1 MLLDSEFINF
11 FDILKYRIESD
22 FLGELKIPSEAYY
35 GIHTQRAI
43 DNFPIAEVAISVYPN
58 IVIAYAMVKLACARA
73 NNQLGLLDDA
83 IYDPIVAA
91 CERIINGEFH
101 DQFVVE
107 IIQGG
112 AGTSTNMNANEVIA
126 NVALEIIGKEKGD
139 YDTISPLDHV
149 NMSQSTNDTYPT
161 ALLVGFLKEY
171 DPLLEAVKSLS
182 KAFYAKGHEFADVI
196 TMGRT
201 QLQDAVPM
209 TLGQE
214 FCAFGDTLL
223 LDIDRLN
230 EMSELFLEINLG
242 ATAIGTGVNSH
253 PEYPKLAVEALAELS
268 GLPLVVD
275 PHTIEATS
283 DTSAFVSFSSVLKRL
298 AIKLSKISNDLRL
311 LSSGPIAGFNEIN
324 LPAVQAGSSMMPGKV
339 NPVIPEAVNQTAFQV
354 IGNDLVIS
362 LAAEGGQL
370 QLNAFEPVLAV
381 NILRSLRYM
390 TNAIIMLRTKCVEG
404 ITANIEVCEKY
415 VETSP
420 GIATFFT
427 PKLGYKES
435 ARIAKRALKEGITV
449 REIVI
454 EEGLMTED
462 QVNEVLHVDNLTKPN
477 IL

>member
-1 MLLDSEFINF
+1 M
-11 FDILKYRIESD
+11 KYRIESD
-22 FLGELKIPSEAYY
+22 FLGEMKIPSDAYY
-35 GIHTQRAI
+35 GIHTKRAM

-58 IVIAYAMVKLACARA
+58 IVIAYAMVKQACARA
-73 NNQLGLLDDA
+73 NNQLGLLDDD
-83 IYDPIVAA
+83 IYHPIVAA

-139 YDTISPLDHV
+139 YDTISALDHV

-171 DPLLEAVKSLS
+171 DPLLEAIKSLS
-182 KAFYAKGHEFADVI
+182 DAFYAKGREFVDVI
-196 TMGRT
+196 KMGRT

-214 FCAFGDTLL
+214 FSAFGDTLL

-253 PEYPKLAVEALAELS
+253 PDYPKLAVEALAELS

-390 TNAIIMLRTKCVEG
+390 TNAIVMLRTKCVEG
-404 ITANIEVCEKY
+404 ITANAEVCAKY

-427 PKLGYKES
+427 PHLGYKES

-454 EEGLMTED
+454 QEGLMSED
-462 QVNEVLHVDNLTKPN
+462 QVNAVLHVDNLTKPN
-477 IL
+477 IR

>member
-1 MLLDSEFINF
+1 MCIRDS
-11 FDILKYRIESD
+11 
-22 FLGELKIPSEAYY
+22 
-35 GIHTQRAI
+35 IHTQRAI

-73 NNQLGLLDDA
+73 NNQLGLLDDD
-83 IYDPIVAA
+83 IYHPIVAA

-126 NVALEIIGKEKGD
+126 NVALEIIGKEKGE

-171 DPLLEAVKSLS
+171 GPLLEAVKSLS
-182 KAFYAKGHEFADVI
+182 DAFYAKGRDFSDVI

-253 PEYPKLAVEALAELS
+253 PDYPKLAIEALAELS

-390 TNAIIMLRTKCVEG
+390 TNAMVMLRTKCVEG
-404 ITANIEVCEKY
+404 ITANAEVCAKY

-427 PKLGYKES
+427 PQLGYKES

-449 REIVI
+449 REII
-454 EEGLMTED
+454 IQEGLMSED
-462 QVNEVLHVDNLTKPN
+462 QVNAVLHVDNLTKPN
-477 IL
+477 IR

>member
-1 MLLDSEFINF
+1 V
-11 FDILKYRIESD
+11 KYRIESD

-73 NNQLGLLDDA
+73 NNQLGLLEDD
-83 IYDPIVAA
+83 IYHPIVSA

-139 YDTISPLDHV
+139 YDTISALDHV

-171 DPLLEAVKSLS
+171 DPLLEAIKSLS
-182 KAFYAKGHEFADVI
+182 DAFYAKGREFVDVI
-196 TMGRT
+196 KMGRT

-214 FCAFGDTLL
+214 FSAFGDTLL

-230 EMSELFLEINLG
+230 DMSELFLEINLG
-242 ATAIGTGVNSH
+242 ATAIGTGANSH
-253 PEYPKLAVEALAELS
+253 PDYPKLAVEALAELS

-390 TNAIIMLRTKCVEG
+390 TNAIVMLRTKCVEG
-404 ITANIEVCEKY
+404 ITANAEVCAKY

-427 PKLGYKES
+427 PQLGYKES

-454 EEGLMTED
+454 QEGLMSED

-477 IL
+477 IR

>member
-1 MLLDSEFINF
+1 M
-11 FDILKYRIESD
+11 
-22 FLGELKIPSEAYY
+22 KIPSDAYY
-35 GIHTQRAI
+35 GIHTKRAME
-43 DNFPIAEVAISVYPN
+43 NFPIAEVAISVYPN
-58 IVIAYAMVKLACARA
+58 IVIAYAMVKQACARA
-73 NNQLGLLDDA
+73 NNQLGLLDDD
-83 IYDPIVAA
+83 IYHPIVAA

-139 YDTISPLDHV
+139 YDSISPLDHV

-171 DPLLEAVKSLS
+171 DPLLEAIKSLS
-182 KAFYAKGHEFADVI
+182 DAFYAKGREFVDVI
-196 TMGRT
+196 KMGRT

-230 EMSELFLEINLG
+230 DMSELFLEINLG

-253 PEYPKLAVEALAELS
+253 PDYPKLAVDALAELS

-362 LAAEGGQL
+362 LAAEGGQM

-390 TNAIIMLRTKCVEG
+390 TNAMVLLRTKCVEG
-404 ITANIEVCEKY
+404 ITANVEVCAQY
-415 VETSP
+415 VEKSP

-427 PKLGYKES
+427 PHLGYKES
-435 ARIAKRALKEGITV
+435 ARIAKRALKEGMSV
-449 REIVI
+449 REII
-454 EEGLMTED
+454 ISEGLMSEK

-477 IL
+477 IR

>member
-1 MLLDSEFINF
+1 M
-11 FDILKYRIESD
+11 KYRIESD
-22 FLGELKIPSEAYY
+22 FLGEMKIPSEVYY

-73 NNQLGLLDDA
+73 NHQLGLLDSS
-83 IYDPIVAA
+83 IYQPIVSA

-139 YDTISPLDHV
+139 YDSISPLDHV

-171 DPLLEAVKSLS
+171 DPLLEAIKSLS
-182 KAFYAKGHEFADVI
+182 DAFYAKGNEFTDVI
-196 TMGRT
+196 KMGRT

-230 EMSELFLEINLG
+230 DMSELFLEINLG

-253 PEYPKLAVEALAELS
+253 PDYPKLAVEALAELS

-362 LAAEGGQL
+362 LAAEGGQM

-390 TNAIIMLRTKCVEG
+390 TNAMVMLRTKCVEG
-404 ITANIEVCEKY
+404 ITANVEICAQY
-415 VETSP
+415 VEKSP

-427 PKLGYKES
+427 PHLGYKES
-435 ARIAKRALKEGITV
+435 ARIAKRALKEGISV
-449 REIVI
+449 REII
-454 EEGLMTED
+454 IREGLMSEK

-477 IL
+477 IR

>member
-1 MLLDSEFINF
+1 
-11 FDILKYRIESD
+11 
-22 FLGELKIPSEAYY
+22 
-35 GIHTQRAI
+35 
-43 DNFPIAEVAISVYPN
+43 
-58 IVIAYAMVKLACARA
+58 
-73 NNQLGLLDDA
+73 
-83 IYDPIVAA
+83 
-91 CERIINGEFH
+91 
-101 DQFVVE
+101 
-107 IIQGG
+107 
-112 AGTSTNMNANEVIA
+112 MNANEVIA

-139 YDTISPLDHV
+139 YESISPLDHV
-149 NMSQSTNDTYPT
+149 NLSQSTNDTYPT

-171 DPLLEAVKSLS
+171 DPLLKAIKSLS
-182 KAFYAKGHEFADVI
+182 DAFYAKGNEFSDVI
-196 TMGRT
+196 KMGRT

-214 FCAFGDTLL
+214 FSAFGDTLL

-253 PEYPKLAVEALAELS
+253 PDYPKLAVEALAELS

-362 LAAEGGQL
+362 LAAEGGQM

-390 TNAIIMLRTKCVEG
+390 TNAMIMLRTKCVVG
-404 ITANIEVCEKY
+404 ITANVEVCAHY

-427 PKLGYKES
+427 PHLGYKES

-449 REIVI
+449 REII
-454 EEGLMTED
+454 IQEGLMSED
-462 QVNEVLHVDNLTKPN
+462 QVNAVLHVDNLTKPN
-477 IL
+477 IR

>member
-1 MLLDSEFINF
+1 M
-11 FDILKYRIESD
+11 KYRIESD

-83 IYDPIVAA
+83 IYDPIVFA

-139 YDTISPLDHV
+139 YDSISPLDHV

-171 DPLLEAVKSLS
+171 GPLLEAVQSLS
-182 KAFYAKGHEFADVI
+182 RAFYTKGHEFADVI
-196 TMGRT
+196 KMGRT

-223 LDIDRLN
+223 LDIERLN

-253 PEYPKLAVEALAELS
+253 PDYPKLAVDALSELS

-390 TNAIIMLRTKCVEG
+390 TNAMVMLRTKCVEG
-404 ITANIEVCEKY
+404 ITANVEVCEKY

-435 ARIAKRALKEGITV
+435 ARIAKKALKEGITV

-454 EEGLMTED
+454 QEGLMSED

>member
-1 MLLDSEFINF
+1 M
-11 FDILKYRIESD
+11 KYRIESD
-22 FLGELKIPSEAYY
+22 FLGEMKIPSEAYY

-73 NNQLGLLDDA
+73 NNQLGLLDDD
-83 IYDPIVAA
+83 IYHPIVAA

-139 YDTISPLDHV
+139 YDSISALDHV

-171 DPLLEAVKSLS
+171 DPLLEAIKSLS
-182 KAFYAKGHEFADVI
+182 DAFYSKGREFVDVI
-196 TMGRT
+196 KMGRT

-214 FCAFGDTLL
+214 FSAFGDTLL

-253 PEYPKLAVEALAELS
+253 PDYPKLAVEALAELS

-404 ITANIEVCEKY
+404 ITANVEVCAHY

-420 GIATFFT
+420 VLRHFLLHCWVIKSQLVL
-427 PKLGYKES
+427 PKEHL
-435 ARIAKRALKEGITV
+435 KRELLFV
-449 REIVI
+449 R
-454 EEGLMTED
+454 L
-462 QVNEVLHVDNLTKPN
+462 LSKKAS
-477 IL
+477 

>member
-1 MLLDSEFINF
+1 M
-11 FDILKYRIESD
+11 
-22 FLGELKIPSEAYY
+22 KIPSEAYY
-35 GIHTQRAI
+35 GIHTKRAM

-73 NNQLGLLDDA
+73 NNQLGLLEDD
-83 IYDPIVAA
+83 IYHPIVSA

-139 YDTISPLDHV
+139 YDTISALDHV

-171 DPLLEAVKSLS
+171 DPLLEAIKSLS
-182 KAFYAKGHEFADVI
+182 DAFYAKGNEFTDVI
-196 TMGRT
+196 KMGRT

-230 EMSELFLEINLG
+230 DMSELFLEINLG

-253 PEYPKLAVEALAELS
+253 PDYPKLAVDALAELS

-362 LAAEGGQL
+362 LAAEGGQM

-390 TNAIIMLRTKCVEG
+390 TNAMVLLRTKCVEG
-404 ITANIEVCEKY
+404 ITANVEVCAQY
-415 VETSP
+415 VEKSP

-427 PKLGYKES
+427 PHLGYKES
-435 ARIAKRALKEGITV
+435 ARIAKRALKEGISV
-449 REIVI
+449 REII
-454 EEGLMTED
+454 ISEGLMSEK

-477 IL
+477 IR

>member
-1 MLLDSEFINF
+1 M
-11 FDILKYRIESD
+11 KYRIESD

-126 NVALEIIGKEKGD
+126 NVALEIMGKEKGD

-253 PEYPKLAVEALAELS
+253 PDYPKLAVEALAELS

-311 LSSGPIAGFNEIN
+311 LSSGPVAGFNEIN

-390 TNAIIMLRTKCVEG
+390 TNAIVMLRTKCVEG
-404 ITANIEVCEKY
+404 ITANVEVCEKY

-427 PKLGYKES
+427 PQLGYKES

-454 EEGLMTED
+454 QEGLMSED
-462 QVNEVLHVDNLTKPN
+462 EVNAVLHVDNLTQPN
-477 IL
+477 IS

>member
-1 MLLDSEFINF
+1 M
-11 FDILKYRIESD
+11 KYRIESD
-22 FLGELKIPSEAYY
+22 FLGEMKIPSEVYY

-73 NNQLGLLDDA
+73 NHQLGLLNSD
-83 IYDPIVAA
+83 IYQPIVSA

-126 NVALEIIGKEKGD
+126 NIALEMIGKEKGD
-139 YDTISPLDHV
+139 YDSISPLDHV

-171 DPLLEAVKSLS
+171 DPLLEAIKSLS
-182 KAFYAKGHEFADVI
+182 DAFYAKGNEFTDVI
-196 TMGRT
+196 KMGRT

-253 PEYPKLAVEALAELS
+253 PDYPKLAVEALAELS

-362 LAAEGGQL
+362 LAAEGGQM

-390 TNAIIMLRTKCVEG
+390 TNAMVMLRTKCVEG
-404 ITANIEVCEKY
+404 ITANVEICAQY
-415 VETSP
+415 VEKSP

-427 PKLGYKES
+427 PHLGYKES
-435 ARIAKRALKEGITV
+435 ARIAKRALKEGISV
-449 REIVI
+449 REII
-454 EEGLMTED
+454 IREGLMSEK

-477 IL
+477 IR

>member
-1 MLLDSEFINF
+1 M
-11 FDILKYRIESD
+11 KYRIESD

-126 NVALEIIGKEKGD
+126 NVALEIMGKEKGD

-454 EEGLMTED
+454 QEGLMTED

>member
-1 MLLDSEFINF
+1 M
-11 FDILKYRIESD
+11 KYRIESD
-22 FLGELKIPSEAYY
+22 FLGEMKIPSEAYY
-35 GIHTQRAI
+35 GIHTKRAM

-73 NNQLGLLDDA
+73 NNQLGLLDDD
-83 IYDPIVAA
+83 IYHPIVAA

-139 YDTISPLDHV
+139 YDTISALDHV

-171 DPLLEAVKSLS
+171 DPLLEAIKSLS
-182 KAFYAKGHEFADVI
+182 DAFYAKGREFVDVI
-196 TMGRT
+196 KMGRT

-253 PEYPKLAVEALAELS
+253 PDYPKLAVEALAELS

-362 LAAEGGQL
+362 LAAEGGQM

-390 TNAIIMLRTKCVEG
+390 TNAMVMLRTKCVEG
-404 ITANIEVCEKY
+404 ITANVEVCAQY
-415 VETSP
+415 VEKSP

-427 PKLGYKES
+427 PHLGYKES
-435 ARIAKRALKEGITV
+435 ARIAKRALKEGISV
-449 REIVI
+449 REII
-454 EEGLMTED
+454 ISEGLMSEK

-477 IL
+477 IR

>member
-1 MLLDSEFINF
+1 M
-11 FDILKYRIESD
+11 KYRIESD

-73 NNQLGLLDDA
+73 NNQLGLLDDD
-83 IYDPIVAA
+83 IYHPIVAA

-139 YDTISPLDHV
+139 YDSISALDHV

-171 DPLLEAVKSLS
+171 DPLLEAIKSLS
-182 KAFYAKGHEFADVI
+182 DAFYAKGREFVDVI
-196 TMGRT
+196 KMGRT

-253 PEYPKLAVEALAELS
+253 PDYPKLAVEALAELS

-362 LAAEGGQL
+362 LAAEGGQM

-390 TNAIIMLRTKCVEG
+390 TNAMVMLRTKCVEG
-404 ITANIEVCEKY
+404 ITANVEVCAQY
-415 VETSP
+415 VEKSP

-427 PKLGYKES
+427 PHLGYKES
-435 ARIAKRALKEGITV
+435 ARIAKRALKEGISV
-449 REIVI
+449 REII
-454 EEGLMTED
+454 ISEGLMSEK

-477 IL
+477 IR

>member
-1 MLLDSEFINF
+1 V
-11 FDILKYRIESD
+11 KYRIESD
-22 FLGELKIPSEAYY
+22 FLGEMKIPSEAYY

-73 NNQLGLLDDA
+73 NNQLGLLDDD
-83 IYDPIVAA
+83 IYHPIVAA

-139 YDTISPLDHV
+139 YDSISPLDHV

-171 DPLLEAVKSLS
+171 DPLLEAIKSLS
-182 KAFYAKGHEFADVI
+182 DAFYAKGNEFTDVI
-196 TMGRT
+196 KMGRT

-253 PEYPKLAVEALAELS
+253 PDYPKLAVEALAELS

-390 TNAIIMLRTKCVEG
+390 TNAIVMLRTKCVEG
-404 ITANIEVCEKY
+404 ITANAEVCAKY

-454 EEGLMTED
+454 QEGLMSED
-462 QVNEVLHVDNLTKPN
+462 QVNAVLHVDNLTKPN
-477 IL
+477 IR

>member
-1 MLLDSEFINF
+1 V
-11 FDILKYRIESD
+11 KYRIESD
-22 FLGELKIPSEAYY
+22 FLGDLKIPSEAYY

-58 IVIAYAMVKLACARA
+58 IVIAYAMVKQACARA
-73 NNQLGLLDDA
+73 NNQLGLLDDD
-83 IYDPIVAA
+83 IYHPIVAA

-171 DPLLEAVKSLS
+171 DPLLEAIKSLS
-182 KAFYAKGHEFADVI
+182 DAFYAKGREFVDVI
-196 TMGRT
+196 KMGRT

-214 FCAFGDTLL
+214 FSAFGDTLL

-253 PEYPKLAVEALAELS
+253 PDYPKLAVEALAELS

-390 TNAIIMLRTKCVEG
+390 TNAIVMLRTKCVEG
-404 ITANIEVCEKY
+404 ITANAEVCEKY

-427 PKLGYKES
+427 PQLGYKES

-454 EEGLMTED
+454 QEGLMSED
-462 QVNEVLHVDNLTKPN
+462 QVNAVLHVDNLTKPN
-477 IL
+477 IR

>member
-1 MLLDSEFINF
+1 M
-11 FDILKYRIESD
+11 KYRIESD

-126 NVALEIIGKEKGD
+126 NVALEIMGKEKGD

-201 QLQDAVPM
+201 QLQDAVPI

-404 ITANIEVCEKY
+404 ITANVEVCEKY

>member
-1 MLLDSEFINF
+1 M
-11 FDILKYRIESD
+11 KYRIESD

-253 PEYPKLAVEALAELS
+253 PEYPKLAVDALAELS

-390 TNAIIMLRTKCVEG
+390 TNAIVILRTKCVEG
-404 ITANIEVCEKY
+404 ITANVEVCEKY

-454 EEGLMTED
+454 QEGLMTED

>member
-1 MLLDSEFINF
+1 M
-11 FDILKYRIESD
+11 KYRIESD
-22 FLGELKIPSEAYY
+22 FLGEMKIPSEAYY
-35 GIHTQRAI
+35 GIHTKRAM

-73 NNQLGLLDDA
+73 NNQLGLLEDD
-83 IYDPIVAA
+83 IYHPIASA

-139 YDTISPLDHV
+139 YDTISALDHV

-171 DPLLEAVKSLS
+171 DPLLEAIKSLS
-182 KAFYAKGHEFADVI
+182 DAFYAKGREFVDVI
-196 TMGRT
+196 KMGRT

-214 FCAFGDTLL
+214 FSAFGDTLL

-253 PEYPKLAVEALAELS
+253 PDYPKLAVEALAELS

-381 NILRSLRYM
+381 NIS
-390 TNAIIMLRTKCVEG
+390 AF
-404 ITANIEVCEKY
+404 ITLYDQCDNHAQNEMC
-415 VETSP
+415 
-420 GIATFFT
+420 G
-427 PKLGYKES
+427 GYYS
-435 ARIAKRALKEGITV
+435 QCGGMCTLC
-449 REIVI
+449 
-454 EEGLMTED
+454 
-462 QVNEVLHVDNLTKPN
+462 
-477 IL
+477 

>member
-1 MLLDSEFINF
+1 V
-11 FDILKYRIESD
+11 KYRIESD
-22 FLGELKIPSEAYY
+22 FLGEMKIPSEAYY
-35 GIHTQRAI
+35 GIHTKRAM

-73 NNQLGLLDDA
+73 NNQLGLLEDD
-83 IYDPIVAA
+83 IYHPIASA

-139 YDTISPLDHV
+139 YDTISALDHV

-171 DPLLEAVKSLS
+171 DPLLEAIKSLS
-182 KAFYAKGHEFADVI
+182 DAFYAKGREFVDVI
-196 TMGRT
+196 KMGRT

-214 FCAFGDTLL
+214 FSAFGDTLL

-253 PEYPKLAVEALAELS
+253 PDYPKLAVEALAELS

-381 NILRSLRYM
+381 NIRRSLHYM
-390 TNAIIMLRTKCVEG
+390 TNAIIMLKTKCVEG
-404 ITANIEVCEKY
+404 ITSNVEVCAHY

-427 PKLGYKES
+427 PLLGYKES

-454 EEGLMTED
+454 QEGLMSED
-462 QVNEVLHVDNLTKPN
+462 QVNAVLHVDNLTKPN
-477 IL
+477 IR

>member
-1 MLLDSEFINF
+1 M
-11 FDILKYRIESD
+11 KYRIETD
-22 FLGELKIPSEAYY
+22 FLGEMKIPSDAYY
-35 GIHTQRAI
+35 GIHTMRAV
-43 DNFPIAEVAISVYPN
+43 DNFPIADVAISVYPN
-58 IVIAYAMVKLACARA
+58 IVIAYAMVKLACAKA
-73 NNQLGLLDDA
+73 NNKLGLLKDEV
-83 IYDPIVAA
+83 YEPIASA
-91 CERIINGEFH
+91 CKRIINGEFH
-101 DQFVVE
+101 DQFIVE

-126 NVALEIIGKEKGD
+126 NVALEFIGKEKGD
-139 YDTISPLDHV
+139 YEKISPLKHV

-171 DPLLEAVKSLS
+171 DFLLEAIKSLS
-182 KAFYAKGHEFADVI
+182 DAFYEKGREFSDVI
-196 TMGRT
+196 KMGRT

-214 FCAFGDTLL
+214 FNAFGDTLNR
-223 LDIDRLN
+223 DIERLN
-230 EMSELFLEINLG
+230 EMSQLFLEINIG
-242 ATAIGTGVNSH
+242 ATAIGTGINSH
-253 PEYPKLAVEALAELS
+253 VEYPALAVEALAELS
-268 GLPLVVD
+268 GLPLVLA

-283 DTSAFVSFSSVLKRL
+283 DTSAFVSFSSVLKRV

-324 LPAVQAGSSMMPGKV
+324 LPAVQAGSSIMPGKV

-362 LAAEGGQL
+362 LAAEGGQM

-390 TNAIIMLRTKCVEG
+390 TNAMLILRTKCVNG
-404 ITANIEVCEKY
+404 ITANVEVCAKY
-415 VETSP
+415 VEQSP

-427 PKLGYKES
+427 PHLGYKES
-435 ARIAKRALKEGITV
+435 ARIAKKALKEGLTV
-449 REIVI
+449 REII
-454 EEGLMTED
+454 IQEGLMTEE

-477 IL
+477 ISNSSV

>member
-1 MLLDSEFINF
+1 M
-11 FDILKYRIESD
+11 KYRIESD
-22 FLGELKIPSEAYY
+22 FLGEMKIPSEAYY
-35 GIHTQRAI
+35 GIHTKRAM

-73 NNQLGLLDDA
+73 NNQLGLLDDD
-83 IYDPIVAA
+83 IYHPIVAA

-139 YDTISPLDHV
+139 YDTISALDHV

-171 DPLLEAVKSLS
+171 DPLLEAIKSLS
-182 KAFYAKGHEFADVI
+182 DAFYAKGREFVDVI
-196 TMGRT
+196 KMGRT

-214 FCAFGDTLL
+214 FSAFGDTLL

-253 PEYPKLAVEALAELS
+253 PDYPKLAVEALAELS

-362 LAAEGGQL
+362 LAAEGGQM

-390 TNAIIMLRTKCVEG
+390 TNAMVMLRTKCVEG
-404 ITANIEVCEKY
+404 ITANVEVCAQY
-415 VETSP
+415 VEKSP

-427 PKLGYKES
+427 PHLGYKES
-435 ARIAKRALKEGITV
+435 ARIAKRALKEGISV
-449 REIVI
+449 REII
-454 EEGLMTED
+454 IREGLMSEK

-477 IL
+477 IR